1 MQTNTDENE
10 SIVDTWK
17 VLDQSVSNE
26 SNSTMNIWNHIWNQI
41 SVTNTL
47 PTIDHQTWEYFGE
60 TQSVKELMFIT
71 DTPIAAIHLEKVKQ
85 MNDLFIISEEVS
97 KCYETY
103 ILNVI

>member
-1 MQTNTDENE
+1 MQTNTDENG
-10 SIVDTWK
+10 SIIGTWK

-26 SNSTMNIWNHIWNQI
+26 SNSTMNIWSHIWDQI

-47 PTIDHQTWEYFGE
+47 PIVNHQTWECFGE
-60 TQSVKELMFIT
+60 IQSIKELMFIT

-97 KCYETY
+97 KYYKTY
-103 ILNVI
+103 TLNVI